1 MAFNTQ
7 AIVDDALKS
16 MKSVLEDDFSVLS
29 RVAPV
34 QAALL
39 LQNAM
44 IIGDPENGLTDEDR
58 AILSQVSARAAR
70 DVFTAYDAISVA
82 AAEQAIAAAWEVVT
96 KAVEAAI

>member
-7 AIVDDALKS
+7 AVVNDALES

-39 LQNAM
+39 LQNAT
-44 IIGDPENGLTDEDR
+44 IIGDPENGLTVEDR
-58 AILSQVSARAAR
+58 AILAKVSTRAAR
-70 DVFTAYDAISVA
+70 DVFTAYDAISLA
-82 AAEQAIAAAWEVVT
+82 AAEQAVAAAWKVVT
-96 KAVEAAI
+96 EAVDAAI